1 MFSSQ
6 FLHFA
11 LFTVFSL
18 FICFVW
24 PRWKQD
30 NWLTA
35 GQTHIWRYNMTLW
48 LNLCLPVAHS
58 QQTKL
63 AHNLSHMAAHTYT
76 HTHTAC
82 VWIEKNFAVKSCRM
96 FYSESDERQ
105 RRGSRLDVVS
115 IWIWWQLQN
124 TSERF
129 HLFKKRNTCTGSG
142 RMKWPFGKLGSGF
155 CRKLK
160 KLVSTYK
167 SFSDF
172 RK

>member
-24 PRWKQD
+24 PRWKQ
-30 NWLTA
+30 NNRLTA
-35 GQTHIWRYNMTLW
+35 GQTHIWRYNVTLW

-63 AHNLSHMAAHTYT
+63 AHNLSHMAACACTRTRT
-76 HTHTAC
+76 HTHAHTVC
-82 VWIEKNFAVKSCRM
+82 VWIEKNFAVKSCWM
-96 FYSESDERQ
+96 FYSESDEKQ
-105 RRGSRLDVVS
+105 RRGSSLDVVS

-129 HLFKKRNTCTGSG
+129 NLFKK
-142 RMKWPFGKLGSGF
+142 
-155 CRKLK
+155 K
-160 KLVSTYK
+160 KYLHGTWSNEMT
-167 SFSDF
+167 FW
-172 RK
+172 